1 MEKTGQEWVSA
12 SVDGE
17 TNRQTLAELAADTGS
32 HATWQRYHLIG
43 DAMRDELPQAMPLD
57 LSSRIAAAL
66 ELEPTVLAPKAAS
79 ASMAADASS
88 DAASQKSAVVVPF
101 MRQLGQYGIAAA
113 VALMAVVGVQ
123 NYQTA
128 DETQPLPVLN
138 TRPLVGTATPVSLQT
153 GPVVNQNQASNE
165 QLLEQRRR
173 INAYLQDHM
182 LQQRLNSGVVV
193 DDNTEETLIPVK
205 R

>member
-17 TNRQTLAELAADTGS
+17 TDRQTLAELAADTDS
-32 HATWQRYHLIG
+32 HAKWQRYHLMG

-57 LSSRIAAAL
+57 LSARIAAAL
-66 ELEPTVLAPKAAS
+66 EDEPTILAPKVEREAPTQAPS
-79 ASMAADASS
+79 R
-88 DAASQKSAVVVPF
+88 AVVVPF

-123 NYQTA
+123 NYQS
-128 DETQPLPVLN
+128 TQDDAPLPVLN

-153 GPVVNQNQASNE
+153 GPVVNQNQGNAND

-182 LQQRLNSGVVV
+182 LQQRLNTGAVV
-193 DDNTEETLIPVK
+193 DDNSEVTPIPVN

>member
-1 MEKTGQEWVSA
+1 MEKIGQEWVSA

-17 TNRQTLAELAADTGS
+17 TDRQTLAELAADTDS
-32 HATWQRYHLIG
+32 RAQWQRYHLIG
-43 DAMRDELPQAMPLD
+43 DAMRGDMPESLHLD

-66 ELEPTVLAPKAAS
+66 EDEPTILAPQTETMEDAQPRKAT
-79 ASMAADASS
+79 
-88 DAASQKSAVVVPF
+88 VVPF
-101 MRQLGQYGIAAA
+101 MRQIGQYGIAAA

-123 NYQTA
+123 NYQAA
-128 DETQPLPVLN
+128 DETQPMPVFN
-138 TRPLVGTATPVSLQT
+138 TRPLVGSATPVSLQT
-153 GPVVNQNQASNE
+153 GPVVNQNQGFNNE
-165 QLLEQRRR
+165 QVLEQRRR

-193 DDNTEETLIPVK
+193 DDNSEVTPVPVN

>member
-1 MEKTGQEWVSA
+1 MEKIGQEWVSA

-17 TNRQTLAELAADTGS
+17 TDRQTLAELAADTDS
-32 HATWQRYHLIG
+32 RAQWQRYHLIG
-43 DAMRDELPQAMPLD
+43 DAMRGDMPESLHLD

-66 ELEPTVLAPKAAS
+66 EDEPTILAPQTETIEDTQPRKAT
-79 ASMAADASS
+79 
-88 DAASQKSAVVVPF
+88 VVPF
-101 MRQLGQYGIAAA
+101 MRQIGQYGIAAA

-123 NYQTA
+123 NYQAA
-128 DETQPLPVLN
+128 DETQPMPVFN
-138 TRPLVGTATPVSLQT
+138 TRPLVGSATPVSLQT
-153 GPVVNQNQASNE
+153 GPVVNQNQGFSND
-165 QLLEQRRR
+165 QVLEQRRR

-193 DDNTEETLIPVK
+193 DDNSEVTPVPVN

>member
-1 MEKTGQEWVSA
+1 MEKIGQEWVSA

-17 TNRQTLAELAADTGS
+17 TDRQTLAELAADTDS
-32 HATWQRYHLIG
+32 RAQWQRYHLIG
-43 DAMRDELPQAMPLD
+43 DAMRGDIPESLHLD

-66 ELEPTVLAPKAAS
+66 EAEPVILAPQTTQTNSGAQQQKAL
-79 ASMAADASS
+79 
-88 DAASQKSAVVVPF
+88 VVPF

-123 NYQTA
+123 QYQGA
-128 DETQPLPVLN
+128 EETDPLPVLN
-138 TRPLVGTATPVSLQT
+138 TRPLMGAATPVSLQT
-153 GPVVNQNQASNE
+153 GPVVNQSQGAGNE

-193 DDNTEETLIPVK
+193 DDNSEVPPVPVN